1 MKAYEFDIK
10 KVKGGVY
17 ILDGSDSY
25 WKDKILSAFL
35 SLVPLDYRSFNIKQ
49 LDKIDSPETLRDALI
64 TFSMFDSPIVVIS
77 YDEKFEDKS
86 SSAYEKIIK
95 EINQDTFLLILN
107 SGKLSTNFKKLCTII
122 ECDKPPI
129 EVIKNIALKALG
141 DASIEGRALDLL
153 IQYSNTDLNRIVLE
167 IKKLVAYSGGE
178 KIKVS
183 DVELMVSN
191 DIEDVIFELAD
202 AIAMKNNNRVII
214 LVDRFTE
221 RALPYAQMLS
231 ILTGFY
237 RRVFHVSISEMS
249 DESVAEALGIKE
261 WAIKKARQTAVKYT
275 KTRLKEIMSMLI
287 EADYGFKSGKMS
299 EETAFKTVISK
310 FMTF

>member
-86 SSAYEKIIK
+86 SSAYENIIK
-95 EINQDTFLLILN
+95 EINQDTFLLIVN
-107 SGKLSTNFKKLCTII
+107 SGKLSANFKKLCTII

-129 EVIKNIALKALG
+129 EVLKNIALKTLG

-153 IQYSNTDLNRIVLE
+153 IQYSNADLNRIVLE

-178 KIKVS
+178 KITVS

-202 AIAMKNNNRVII
+202 AIAIKNNKRVMS
-214 LVDRFTE
+214 LVERFTE
-221 RALPYAQMLS
+221 RGLPYAQMLS

-249 DESVAEALGIKE
+249 DESVAEALNIKE

>member
-86 SSAYEKIIK
+86 SSAYENIIK
-95 EINQDTFLLILN
+95 EINQDTFLLIVN
-107 SGKLSTNFKKLCTII
+107 SAKLSANFKKLCTII

-129 EVIKNIALKALG
+129 EVLKNIALKTLG

-153 IQYSNTDLNRIVLE
+153 IQYSNADLNRIVLE

-178 KIKVS
+178 KITVS

-202 AIAMKNNNRVII
+202 AIAIKNNKRVMS
-214 LVDRFTE
+214 LVERFTE
-221 RALPYAQMLS
+221 RGLPYAQMLS

-249 DESVAEALGIKE
+249 DESVAEALNIKE